1 MNDVFKCVADVACL
15 KLQGG
20 RRSFGKRASDV
31 WAVLMQLAEG
41 PLAFIAGYE
50 EMMSKYSHDPARLEV
65 IRQLFRSPNR
75 HHFSREEISFVNAV
89 LTDITE
95 CLFGAIKHWVFGQSK
110 HSPSLFEALVRICQG
125 CWRLMQKSYLVDYT
139 LVEKRVFKW
148 TTCEP
153 LR

>member
-1 MNDVFKCVADVACL
+1 MADVACL

-20 RRSFGKRASDV
+20 RRSFGKRASDA
-31 WAVLMQLAEG
+31 WAVLMQLTEG

-75 HHFSREEISFVNAV
+75 HRDEISFVNAV

-125 CWRLMQKSYLVDYT
+125 CWRLMQKSYLVDST
-139 LVEKRVFKW
+139 LVEKRVFK
-148 TTCEP
+148 CEV
-153 LR
+153 